1 MDLWVQAAV
10 ARVPTARIE
19 VEFDLTMP
27 TLQAHAALNVPARE
41 KQSVALSSVLAACLL
56 TGLKLVVGL
65 TTGSLGI
72 LSEAAHSGLDLVA
85 ALVTYFTVRV
95 SDRPAD
101 SHHHFGHGK
110 VEHLSAF
117 LETALLL
124 VTCLWIIIEA
134 VRRLFFREVHVDPS
148 VWAFGVMLISITIDT
163 FRSRALFRVARKYDS
178 QALEADALHFST
190 DVYSSSV
197 VILGLIL
204 VFVADRRDLPWLRHA
219 DPLAALVVAGIVVY
233 VTLQLGKKTV
243 DALVDAAPPGTR
255 ARIEE
260 AVASVG
266 GVLSYDRIR
275 VRQSGGR
282 LFVDLRMTL
291 SNNIP
296 FEHAQWVVE
305 VVESRIHALY
315 PTADIVVHASPREP
329 AAQNLV
335 ERVRAT
341 ARRGNFQIHDVSA
354 YQVAGQVNVDLDLE
368 VDPHQT
374 LESAHD
380 QATALESE
388 IKRELPEINE
398 VNIHIEPLLQEVASG
413 GDAGGVETQM
423 ARTISDIMRETAG
436 VLDCHSVQAHSVAG
450 NVVVRMHCTVE
461 PHLPV
466 ARVHEIMEE
475 LEFKFRKAFPEIS
488 KLSIHPEPKGRS

>member
-1 MDLWVQAAV
+1 
-10 ARVPTARIE
+10 
-19 VEFDLTMP
+19 MP
-27 TLQAHAALNVPARE
+27 TLQADAATNVPTRE
-41 KQSVALSSVLAACLL
+41 KQSVALSSVLAALLL
-56 TGLKLVVGL
+56 TGLKVAVGL

-85 ALVTYFTVRV
+85 AVVTYISVRV

-101 SHHHFGHGK
+101 RDHHFGHGK

-124 VTCLWIIIEA
+124 VTCLWIIVEA
-134 VRRLFFREVHVDPS
+134 VRRLFFRDVHVEPS

-204 VFVADRRDLPWLRHA
+204 VYVADRQDLPWLRHA
-219 DPLAALVVAGIVVY
+219 DPVAALVVAGIVVY
-233 VTLQLGKKTV
+233 ISLKLGRKTL
-243 DALVDAAPPGTR
+243 DALVDAAPPGTH
-255 ARIEE
+255 ARIAE
-260 AVASVG
+260 AVAGVP
-266 GVLSYDRIR
+266 GVLTHDRIR

-282 LFVDLRMTL
+282 LFVDLRLTL
-291 SNNIP
+291 KSNIP
-296 FEHAQWVVE
+296 FEHAQSVVE
-305 VVESRIHALY
+305 VVEARIHAIF
-315 PTADIVVHASPREP
+315 PSADVVVHASPHE
-329 AAQNLV
+329 ASSANLV
-335 ERVRAT
+335 ERVRAI
-341 ARRGNFQIHDVSA
+341 AHRGNYQIHDVSA
-354 YQVAGQVNVDLDLE
+354 FEVAGRVNVSLDLE

-374 LESAHD
+374 LESAHE
-380 QATALESE
+380 QATALETE
-388 IKRELPEINE
+388 IQRGLPDIHE

-413 GDAGGVETQM
+413 GQASEADQEI
-423 ARTISDIMRETAG
+423 ARRISEIARETAG

-450 NVVVRMHCTVE
+450 NVVVRMHLTVE
-461 PHLPV
+461 PNLPV

-475 LEFKFRKAFPEIS
+475 LEFKFRKAFPQIS
-488 KLSIHPEPKGRS
+488 KLSIHPEPQGRA